1 MDRTLLYLNLSKAI
15 IVINASI
22 ENNKDKMEVSPVVD
36 GTDVMMSV
44 TFCVSAWSELLRRVY
59 LRLESGGADC
69 QADM

>member
-15 IVINASI
+15 IVINTSI
-22 ENNKDKMEVSPVVD
+22 ENNKYKMEVSPVVD

-59 LRLESGGADC
+59 LRLEERTARQTC
-69 QADM
+69 R

>member
-1 MDRTLLYLNLSKAI
+1 MLKN
-15 IVINASI
+15 
-22 ENNKDKMEVSPVVD
+22 KMEVSPVVD